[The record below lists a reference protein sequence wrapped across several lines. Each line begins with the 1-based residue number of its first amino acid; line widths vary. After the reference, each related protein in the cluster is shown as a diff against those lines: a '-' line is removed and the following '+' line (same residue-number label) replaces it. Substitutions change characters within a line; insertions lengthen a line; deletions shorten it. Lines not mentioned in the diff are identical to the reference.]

1 MYGTVNITMK
11 EIFPANKTQ
20 IQILQNVD
28 VVPVSGK
35 RFVLQWKEKTIQ
47 N

>member
-1 MYGTVNITMK
+1 MYGTVNITTK

-20 IQILQNVD
+20 IQVLKSVD
-28 VVPVSGK
+28 VVPVSEK

-47 N
+47 K